1 LIHENGSDLGKK
13 KGVTVTDPEIRWEG
27 LSMEIAIV
35 GAGVLGSIF
44 GSLFSEKG
52 FSVTLI
58 EVLKERV
65 QLIDKEGLWLQWPDG
80 KRTHKR
86 ISITSN
92 VREVG
97 VKDVVMVAV
106 KGYHT
111 RSAIESALPIIGDD
125 TIVLSVQNG
134 LGNLETMAQVVGPEK
149 VVGGIT
155 AHSGMPVSM
164 NEVRYVGGLGPLLV
178 IGPYDGV
185 SRPGF
190 ENMVKQFN
198 AVGLDVQSTPDINS
212 VIWKKLIANVST
224 NVVAAL
230 TGLTGDTA
238 VKHEPSVK
246 IIGALSQELAQVAH
260 AKGIDFPELE
270 NPLDFSL
277 KAFASTKDNRVSM
290 LQDVEAGR
298 PTEIGNLNEVIVSEG
313 HRLNIPTP
321 YNEAVSWLTRGIE
334 ERNRQKLSVVKSAEE
349 PEAVRNAINNEDLGA
364 LRQALEASPLA
375 RALSIEFT
383 EFEAGRATARL
394 PGTAQLPN
402 FLGYTHTG
410 ALFTLAEQTMAA
422 VANSLGFVG
431 LPLNC
436 DIQFLTAADPTKDV
450 IASARVIDTQGRIA
464 RVQVEM
470 TQDDLTIAEVSE
482 MVFLRH

>member
-1 LIHENGSDLGKK
+1 
-13 KGVTVTDPEIRWEG
+13 
-27 LSMEIAIV
+27 MEIAIV
-35 GAGVLGSIF
+35 GAGILGSIF
-44 GSLFSEKG
+44 GGLFLQKG
-52 FSVTLI
+52 FNVTLI
-58 EVLKERV
+58 EVLKERLR
-65 QLIDKEGLWLQWPDG
+65 LIEKEGLWLQWPDG
-80 KRTHKR
+80 ERTHSK

-92 VREVG
+92 VDEVG
-97 VKDVVMVAV
+97 IKDVVMIAV

-111 RSAIESALPIIGDD
+111 RSAIQSAMPMIGKD
-125 TIVLSVQNG
+125 TMVLSVQNG
-134 LGNLETMAQVVGPEK
+134 LGNLEAIAETVGPEQ

-155 AHSGMPVSM
+155 AHSGMAVSM

-178 IGPYDGV
+178 IGPYDGK

-190 ENMVKQFN
+190 KKTVEKFQ
-198 AVGLDVQSTPDINS
+198 AAGLDVHTAPDINA

-230 TGLTGDTA
+230 TGLTGGIA

-246 IIGALSQELAQVAH
+246 IIEALALELSQVAH
-260 AKGIDFPELE
+260 AKGIDIPELDD
-270 NPLDFSL
+270 PLDFSL

-313 HRLNIPTP
+313 RRFNIPTP
-321 YNEAVSWLTRGIE
+321 YNQAVSWLTRGVE
-334 ERNRQKLSVVKSAEE
+334 ERNRHRRSVAESSHE
-349 PEAVRNAINNEDLGA
+349 SEAVRDAIKGEDLEA
-364 LRQALEASPLA
+364 LRQAIEVSPLA
-375 RALSIEFT
+375 RALSIRFT
-383 EFEAGRATARL
+383 KFESGRAEARL

-422 VANSLGFVG
+422 AANSLGNVG

-436 DIQFLTAADPTKDV
+436 DVQFLNAADPAKDV

-464 RVQVEM
+464 RVQVEL
-470 TQDDLTIAEVSE
+470 TQEDQTIAEVSE
-482 MVFLRH
+482 MVFLRN

>member
-1 LIHENGSDLGKK
+1 MK
-13 KGVTVTDPEIRWEG
+13 
-27 LSMEIAIV
+27 IAIV

-44 GSLFSEKG
+44 GALFLQKG
-52 FSVTLI
+52 FNVTLI
-58 EVLKERV
+58 EVLQERV
-65 QLIDKEGLWLQWPDG
+65 RLIDKEGLWLQWPDG
-80 KRTHKR
+80 ERTHSR
-86 ISITSN
+86 ISITSA
-92 VREVG
+92 VDQVG
-97 VKDVVMVAV
+97 VKDVVMIAV

-111 RSAIESALPIIGDD
+111 RSAIKSAMPLIRDD

-134 LGNLETMAQVVGPEK
+134 LGNLEVIAEAVGPER

-190 ENMVKQFN
+190 KNMVEQFQ
-198 AVGLDVQSTPDINS
+198 AAGLDVHTTADINS

-230 TGLTGDTA
+230 TGLTGNIA

-246 IIGALSQELAQVAH
+246 IIEALSQELSRVAR
-260 AKGIDFPELE
+260 AKGIDFPELDD
-270 NPLDFSL
+270 PLDFSL
-277 KAFASTKDNRVSM
+277 KAFASTRDNRVSM

-313 HRLNIPTP
+313 RRFNIPTP
-321 YNEAVSWLTRGIE
+321 YNEAVSWLTRGVE
-334 ERNRQKLSVVKSAEE
+334 ERNRQNRYVAKSGNESKT
-349 PEAVRNAINNEDLGA
+349 VQNAIKREDLEA
-364 LRQALEASPLA
+364 LRRAIEASPLA
-375 RALSIEFT
+375 RALSIQFT
-383 EFEAGRATARL
+383 KFEAGRATARL

-422 VANSLGFVG
+422 VANSLGHVG
-431 LPLNC
+431 LPLKC
-436 DIQFLTAADPTKDV
+436 DVQFLNAADPTKDV
-450 IASARVIDTQGRIA
+450 IAAARVIDTQGRIA
-464 RVQVEM
+464 RVQVEL
-470 TQDDLTIAEVSE
+470 TQDNQTVAEVSE
-482 MVFLRH
+482 MVFLRNK

>member
-1 LIHENGSDLGKK
+1 MGRTTPKPWMRRQYWHG
-13 KGVTVTDPEIRWEG
+13 PETADAQSAMPMIR
-27 LSMEIAIV
+27 
-35 GAGVLGSIF
+35 
-44 GSLFSEKG
+44 
-52 FSVTLI
+52 
-58 EVLKERV
+58 
-65 QLIDKEGLWLQWPDG
+65 
-80 KRTHKR
+80 
-86 ISITSN
+86 
-92 VREVG
+92 
-97 VKDVVMVAV
+97 
-106 KGYHT
+106 
-111 RSAIESALPIIGDD
+111 DD

-134 LGNLETMAQVVGPEK
+134 LGNLEEIAETVGPER

-190 ENMVKQFN
+190 KNMVEQFQ
-198 AVGLDVQSTPDINS
+198 AAGLDVHTTLDINS

-230 TGLTGDTA
+230 TGLTGNIA

-246 IIGALSQELAQVAH
+246 IIEALSQELSQVAR
-260 AKGIDFPELE
+260 AKGIDFPELDD
-270 NPLDFSL
+270 PLDFSL

-313 HRLNIPTP
+313 QRFNIPTP
-321 YNEAVSWLTRGIE
+321 YNEAVSWLTRGVE
-334 ERNRQKLSVVKSAEE
+334 ERNRQKRYEAKSSNESK
-349 PEAVRNAINNEDLGA
+349 AVRNAIKKEDLEA
-364 LRQALEASPLA
+364 LRRAIEASPLA
-375 RALSIEFT
+375 RALSIQFT
-383 EFEAGRATARL
+383 KFEAGSATARL

-422 VANSLGFVG
+422 VANSLGHVG

-436 DIQFLTAADPTKDV
+436 DVQFLNAADPTKDV

-464 RVQVEM
+464 RVQVEL
-470 TQDDLTIAEVSE
+470 TQENQTVAEVSE
-482 MVFLRH
+482 MVFLRNK

>member
-1 LIHENGSDLGKK
+1 
-13 KGVTVTDPEIRWEG
+13 
-27 LSMEIAIV
+27 MEIAIV

-44 GSLFSEKG
+44 GSLFAGKG
-52 FSVTLI
+52 FKVTLI
-58 EVLKERV
+58 EVLEERV
-65 QLIDKEGLWLQWPDG
+65 RLIEKEGLWMQWPDG
-80 KRTHKR
+80 ERTHSR
-86 ISITSN
+86 IAITSN
-92 VREVG
+92 VRMAG
-97 VKDVVMVAV
+97 VKDLVIIAV

-111 RSAIESALPIIGDD
+111 RSAIESALPMIGEN

-134 LGNLETMAQVVGPEK
+134 LGNQEIIAETVGPDR

-190 ENMVKQFN
+190 EKMVQRFKD
-198 AVGLDVQSTPDINS
+198 VGLDVHPTDNINN

-230 TGLTGDTA
+230 TGLTGGIA
-238 VKHEPSVK
+238 VTHEPSVK
-246 IIGALSQELAQVAH
+246 IIEALSLELAKVAR
-260 AKGIDFPELE
+260 AKGIDFPELDD
-270 NPLDFSL
+270 PLGFSL
-277 KAFASTKDNRVSM
+277 KAFASTKNNRVSM

-298 PTEIGNLNEVIVSEG
+298 LTEIGNLNEVIVSEG
-313 HRLNIPTP
+313 RRLNIPTP
-321 YNEAVSWLTRGIE
+321 YNEAVSWLTRGVE
-334 ERNRQKLSVVKSAEE
+334 ERNSRKLSAVEADST
-349 PEAVRNAINNEDLGA
+349 PEAVRNAIKGEDLVA
-364 LRQALEASPLA
+364 LRRALELSPLA
-375 RALSIEFT
+375 RALSIQFT
-383 EFEAGRATARL
+383 EFESGRATARL

-436 DIQFLTAADPTKDV
+436 DIQLLKGADPAKDV
-450 IASARVIDTQGRIA
+450 IAAAHVIDTQGRIA
-464 RVQVEM
+464 RVLVELTQEDQKVM
-470 TQDDLTIAEVSE
+470 TVSE
-482 MVFLRH
+482 MVFLRS

>member
-1 LIHENGSDLGKK
+1 
-13 KGVTVTDPEIRWEG
+13 
-27 LSMEIAIV
+27 MEIAIV

-44 GSLFSEKG
+44 GGLFLKKG
-52 FSVTLI
+52 FNVTLI
-58 EVLKERV
+58 EVLNERV
-65 QLIDKEGLWLQWPDG
+65 RLIDKEGLWLQWPDG
-80 KRTHKR
+80 ERTHSR
-86 ISITSN
+86 ISITSK
-92 VREVG
+92 VDEVG
-97 VKDVVMVAV
+97 DKDVVMIAV

-111 RSAIESALPIIGDD
+111 RSAIESAMPMIRDD

-134 LGNLETMAQVVGPEK
+134 LGNLEAIAETVGTER

-185 SRPGF
+185 SRPEF
-190 ENMVKQFN
+190 KKMVSQFQ
-198 AVGLDVQSTPDINS
+198 AVGLDVHATADINS

-230 TGLTGDTA
+230 TGLTGGIA

-246 IIGALSQELAQVAH
+246 IIEALSLELSQVAR
-260 AKGIDFPELE
+260 AKGIDFPELDD
-270 NPLDFSL
+270 PLDFSL

-313 HRLNIPTP
+313 RRFNIPTP
-321 YNEAVSWLTRGIE
+321 YNEAVSWLTRGVE
-334 ERNRQKLSVVKSAEE
+334 KRNRQKRHVAKSSNESKT
-349 PEAVRNAINNEDLGA
+349 VRNAIKREDLEA
-364 LRQALEASPLA
+364 LRRAIEASPLA
-375 RALSIEFT
+375 RALSIQFT
-383 EFEAGRATARL
+383 KFEAGRATARL

-402 FLGYTHTG
+402 FLGYTHT
-410 ALFTLAEQTMAA
+410 A
-422 VANSLGFVG
+422 VANSLGHVG

-436 DIQFLTAADPTKDV
+436 DVQFLNAADPTKDV

-464 RVQVEM
+464 RVQVEL
-470 TQDDLTIAEVSE
+470 TQDNKTVAEVSE
-482 MVFLRH
+482 MVFLRNK

>member
-1 LIHENGSDLGKK
+1 
-13 KGVTVTDPEIRWEG
+13 
-27 LSMEIAIV
+27 MEIAIV

-44 GSLFSEKG
+44 GGLFLEKG
-52 FSVTLI
+52 FKVTLI
-58 EVLKERV
+58 EVLEERV
-65 QLIDKEGLWLQWPDG
+65 RLIAKEGLWLQWPDG
-80 KRTHKR
+80 ERTHSR
-86 ISITSN
+86 ISITSK
-92 VREVG
+92 VDGVG
-97 VKDVVMVAV
+97 VKDVVMIAV

-111 RSAIESALPIIGDD
+111 RSAIESAMPMISDD

-134 LGNLETMAQVVGPEK
+134 LGNLEAIAETAGPER

-190 ENMVKQFN
+190 KNMVEQFQ
-198 AVGLDVQSTPDINS
+198 AAGLDVHTTSDINS

-230 TGLTGDTA
+230 TGLTGGIA

-246 IIGALSQELAQVAH
+246 IIEALSQELSQVAR
-260 AKGIDFPELE
+260 AKGIDFPELDD
-270 NPLDFSL
+270 PLDFSL

-313 HRLNIPTP
+313 RRFNIPTP
-321 YNEAVSWLTRGIE
+321 YNEAVSWLTRGVE
-334 ERNRQKLSVVKSAEE
+334 ERNRQKNYVAESGNE
-349 PEAVRNAINNEDLGA
+349 SKAVRNAIKREDMEV
-364 LRQALEASPLA
+364 LRRAIEASPLA
-375 RALSIEFT
+375 RALSIQFT
-383 EFEAGRATARL
+383 KFEAGRATARL

-422 VANSLGFVG
+422 VANSLGHVG

-436 DIQFLTAADPTKDV
+436 DVQFLKAADPTKDV

-464 RVQVEM
+464 RVQVEL
-470 TQDDLTIAEVSE
+470 TQDNQTVAEVSE
-482 MVFLRH
+482 MVFLRNK

>member
-1 LIHENGSDLGKK
+1 
-13 KGVTVTDPEIRWEG
+13 
-27 LSMEIAIV
+27 MEIAIV

-44 GSLFSEKG
+44 GALFLEKG
-52 FSVTLI
+52 FNVTLV
-58 EVLKERV
+58 EVLEERV
-65 QLIDKEGLWLQWPDG
+65 RLIDKEGLWLQWPDG
-80 KRTHKR
+80 RRTHSK
-86 ISITSN
+86 IAITSN
-92 VREVG
+92 VEAVG
-97 VKDVVMVAV
+97 KKDVVMIAV

-111 RSAIESALPIIGDD
+111 RSAIQSAMPMIADD

-134 LGNLETMAQVVGPEK
+134 LGNLEAIAETVGSER

-190 ENMVKQFN
+190 EKMVERFQ
-198 AVGLDVQSTPDINS
+198 AVGLDVHTTTDINS

-230 TGLTGDTA
+230 TGLTGGVA
-238 VKHEPSVK
+238 VKHEPTVK
-246 IIGALSQELAQVAH
+246 IIEALSNELGQVAR
-260 AKGIDFPELE
+260 AKGIDIPELDD
-270 NPLDFSL
+270 PLDFSL
-277 KAFASTKDNRVSM
+277 KAFGSTKDNRVSM

-298 PTEIGNLNEVIVSEG
+298 PTEIGNLNEVIVAEG
-313 HRLNIPTP
+313 RRYNIPTP
-321 YNEAVSWLTRGIE
+321 YNEAVSWLTRGVE
-334 ERNRQKLSVVKSAEE
+334 ERNRQKRSVAESGNESKS
-349 PEAVRNAINNEDLGA
+349 VRDAIKKEDLEA
-364 LRQALEASPLA
+364 LRRVLEASPLA
-375 RALSIEFT
+375 RSLSIQFT

-422 VANSLGFVG
+422 AANSLGHVG

-436 DIQFLTAADPTKDV
+436 DIQFLNAADPAKDV

-464 RVQVEM
+464 RVQVEL
-470 TQDDLTIAEVSE
+470 TQDSQTVAKVSE
-482 MVFLRH
+482 MVFLRKK

>member
-1 LIHENGSDLGKK
+1 
-13 KGVTVTDPEIRWEG
+13 
-27 LSMEIAIV
+27 MEIAIV
-35 GAGVLGSIF
+35 GAGVIGSIF
-44 GSLFSEKG
+44 GTIFSEKG
-52 FSVTLI
+52 FDVTLI
-58 EVLKERV
+58 EVLEERV
-65 QLIDKEGLWLQWPDG
+65 RLIDREGLWMQWPDG
-80 KRTHKR
+80 KRSHSKV
-86 ISITSN
+86 SITSK
-92 VREVG
+92 VG
-97 VKDVVMVAV
+97 DVGTKDLVMICV

-111 RSAIESALPIIGDD
+111 QSAIESALPMVGDD

-134 LGNLETMAQVVGPEK
+134 LGNLEVIAEAVGAER
-149 VVGGIT
+149 VIGGIT

-190 ENMVKQFN
+190 ENMVKQFQW
-198 AVGLDVQSTPDINS
+198 ASLDVHTAADINA

-230 TGLTGDTA
+230 TGLTGAAA
-238 VKHEPSVK
+238 VEHEPSVK
-246 IIGALSQELAQVAH
+246 IIKGLSFELAQVAR
-260 AKGIDFPELE
+260 AKGIDLPELDD
-270 NPLDFSL
+270 PLAFSL

-313 HRLNIPTP
+313 RRFNIPTP
-321 YNEAVSWLTRGIE
+321 YNEAVSWLTRGVE
-334 ERNRQKLSVVKSAEE
+334 KRNRQKLSVVETAGE
-349 PEAVRNAINNEDLGA
+349 PDTVRDAIKNEDLA
-364 LRQALEASPLA
+364 ELRLALEGSPLA
-375 RALSIEFT
+375 RALSIAFT
-383 EFEAGRATARL
+383 EFEPGRAAARL

-422 VANSLGFVG
+422 VANSLGYVG

-436 DIQFLTAADPTKDV
+436 NIQFIKAADPAKDV
-450 IASARVIDTQGRIA
+450 IATARVIDTQGRIA
-464 RVQVEM
+464 RVEGEL
-470 TQDDLTIAEVSE
+470 TQETEKLAQVSE
-482 MVFLRH
+482 MVFLRSS

>member
-1 LIHENGSDLGKK
+1 
-13 KGVTVTDPEIRWEG
+13 
-27 LSMEIAIV
+27 MEIAIV

-44 GSLFSEKG
+44 GGLFLQKG
-52 FSVTLI
+52 FNVTLI

-65 QLIDKEGLWLQWPDG
+65 GLIDKEGLWLQWPDG
-80 KRTHKR
+80 KRTHSR
-86 ISITSN
+86 IAITSEVN
-92 VREVG
+92 EVG
-97 VKDVVMVAV
+97 VKDVVMIAV

-111 RSAIESALPIIGDD
+111 RSAIESAVPMIGDD

-134 LGNLETMAQVVGPEK
+134 LGNLEAIAETVGPERL
-149 VVGGIT
+149 VGGIT

-178 IGPYDGV
+178 IGPYDGIV
-185 SRPGF
+185 RAGF
-190 ENMVKQFN
+190 TSMVDKFQ
-198 AVGLDVQSTPDINS
+198 AAGLDVHTTDDINS

-230 TGLTGDTA
+230 TGLTGGVA

-246 IIGALSQELAQVAH
+246 IIEALSKELSQVAR
-260 AKGIDFPELE
+260 AKGIDFPELDD
-270 NPLDFSL
+270 PLDFSL

-313 HRLNIPTP
+313 RRCDIPTP
-321 YNEAVSWLTRGIE
+321 YNEAVSWLIRGVE
-334 ERNRQKLSVVKSAEE
+334 ERNRQKRYVAESANESK
-349 PEAVRNAINNEDLGA
+349 AVRDAIKTEDLEA
-364 LRQALEASPLA
+364 LRQAIEASPLA
-375 RALSIEFT
+375 RALSIQFT
-383 EFEAGRATARL
+383 KFEAGRATARL
-394 PGTAQLPN
+394 PGTTQLPN

-422 VANSLGFVG
+422 VANSLGHVG
-431 LPLNC
+431 LPLKC
-436 DIQFLTAADPTKDV
+436 DVQFLKAADPSKNV

-464 RVQVEM
+464 RVHVEL
-470 TQDDLTIAEVSE
+470 TQDNQAIAEVSE
-482 MVFLRH
+482 MVFLRNK

>member
-1 LIHENGSDLGKK
+1 
-13 KGVTVTDPEIRWEG
+13 
-27 LSMEIAIV
+27 MEIAIV

-65 QLIDKEGLWLQWPDG
+65 HLIDEEGLWLQWPDG
-80 KRTHKR
+80 RRTHAK

-92 VREVG
+92 VDAVG
-97 VKDVVMVAV
+97 DKDVVMVAV

-111 RSAIESALPIIGDD
+111 RSAVESAMPMIGDN
-125 TIVLSVQNG
+125 TMVLSVQNG
-134 LGNLETMAQVVGPEK
+134 LGNLEAIAQAVGPER

-185 SRPGF
+185 FRPGF
-190 ENMVKQFN
+190 ENMVGQFKT
-198 AVGLDVQSTPDINS
+198 AGLDVQTTPDINT

-230 TGLTGDTA
+230 TGLTGGTA
-238 VKHEPSVK
+238 VTHEPSVK
-246 IIGALSQELAQVAH
+246 IIEALSLELAQVAH
-260 AKGIDFPELE
+260 AKGIDFPELDD
-270 NPLDFSL
+270 PLDFSL

-313 HRLNIPTP
+313 RRLNIPTP
-321 YNEAVSWLTRGIE
+321 YNEAVSWLTRGVE
-334 ERNRQKLSVVKSAEE
+334 ERNRQKLSVVDSAGE
-349 PEAVRNAINNEDLGA
+349 PEAVRNAIKSEDLEA
-364 LRQALEASPLA
+364 LRRALEASPIA
-375 RALSIEFT
+375 RALSIQFT

-394 PGTAQLPN
+394 PGSAQLPN

-410 ALFTLAEQTMAA
+410 ALFTLAEQAMAA
-422 VANSLGFVG
+422 AANSLGYVG

-436 DIQFLTAADPTKDV
+436 DIQFLKAADPAKDV

-464 RVQVEM
+464 RVQVELK
-470 TQDDLTIAEVSE
+470 QEDQSVAEVSE

>member
-1 LIHENGSDLGKK
+1 
-13 KGVTVTDPEIRWEG
+13 
-27 LSMEIAIV
+27 MEIAIV

-44 GSLFSEKG
+44 GGLFLEKG
-52 FSVTLI
+52 FGVTLI

-65 QLIDKEGLWLQWPDG
+65 RLIDKEGLWLQWPDG
-80 KRTHKR
+80 ERTHSK
-86 ISITSN
+86 IPITSEPG
-92 VREVG
+92 EVG
-97 VKDVVMVAV
+97 RKDVVMIAV

-111 RSAIESALPIIGDD
+111 RSAIESAMPMIGKD
-125 TIVLSVQNG
+125 TVVLSVQNG
-134 LGNLETMAQVVGPEK
+134 LGNLEAIAETVGPQR

-155 AHSGMPVSM
+155 AHSGMPLSM

-190 ENMVKQFN
+190 ESMVKQFQK
-198 AVGLDVQSTPDINS
+198 AGLDVHTTDDINS

-230 TGLTGDTA
+230 TGLTGGIA
-238 VKHEPSVK
+238 VKHEQSVK
-246 IIGALSQELAQVAH
+246 IIEALSLELSQVAR
-260 AKGIDFPELE
+260 AKGIDFPELDD
-270 NPLDFSL
+270 PLDFSL
-277 KAFASTKDNRVSM
+277 KAFASTRDNRVSM

-313 HRLNIPTP
+313 RRFNIPTP
-321 YNEAVSWLTRGIE
+321 YNQAVSWLTRGVE
-334 ERNRQKLSVVKSAEE
+334 ERNRQKRYAAESSHE
-349 PEAVRNAINNEDLGA
+349 PKAVRTAIKEEDLES
-364 LRQALEASPLA
+364 LRQAMEASPLA
-375 RALSIEFT
+375 RTLSIQFT
-383 EFEAGRATARL
+383 KFEAGRATARL
-394 PGTAQLPN
+394 PGTEQLPN

-422 VANSLGFVG
+422 AANSLGHVG

-436 DIQFLTAADPTKDV
+436 DVQFLNAADPAKDV

-464 RVQVEM
+464 RVQVIL
-470 TQDDLTIAEVSE
+470 TQDDQTVAEVSE
-482 MVFLRH
+482 MVFLRNQ

>member
-1 LIHENGSDLGKK
+1 
-13 KGVTVTDPEIRWEG
+13 
-27 LSMEIAIV
+27 MEIAIV

-52 FSVTLI
+52 FQVTLI
-58 EVLKERV
+58 EVLEERV
-65 QLIDKEGLWLQWPDG
+65 RLIEKEGLWMQWPDG
-80 KRTHKR
+80 KRTHSR
-86 ISITSN
+86 IAITSN
-92 VREVG
+92 VGMAG
-97 VKDVVMVAV
+97 VKDLVIIAV

-111 RSAIESALPIIGDD
+111 RSAIESALPMIGEN

-134 LGNLETMAQVVGPEK
+134 LGNLEIIAETVGSER

-190 ENMVKQFN
+190 EKMVRLFKE
-198 AVGLDVQSTPDINS
+198 VGLDVHPTDNINN

-230 TGLTGDTA
+230 TGLTGGIA
-238 VKHEPSVK
+238 VTHEPSVK
-246 IIGALSQELAQVAH
+246 IIEALSQELAKVAR
-260 AKGIDFPELE
+260 AKGIDFPELDD
-270 NPLDFSL
+270 PLGFSL
-277 KAFASTKDNRVSM
+277 KAFASTKNNRVSM

-298 PTEIGNLNEVIVSEG
+298 LTEIGNLNEVIVSEG
-313 HRLNIPTP
+313 RRFNIPTP
-321 YNEAVSWLTRGIE
+321 YNEAVSWLTRGVE
-334 ERNRQKLSVVKSAEE
+334 ERNRQKLSVVETDSALD
-349 PEAVRNAINNEDLGA
+349 AVRNAIKNEDLVA
-364 LRQALEASPLA
+364 LRRAIELSPLA
-375 RALSIEFT
+375 RALSIQFT
-383 EFEAGRATARL
+383 EFESGRATARL

-410 ALFTLAEQTMAA
+410 ALFTLAEQAMAA
-422 VANSLGFVG
+422 VANSLGYVG

-436 DIQFLTAADPTKDV
+436 DIQLLKGADPAKDV
-450 IASARVIDTQGRIA
+450 IASAHVIDTQGRIA
-464 RVQVEM
+464 RVRVEL
-470 TQDDLTIAEVSE
+470 TQDDQKVMDVSE
-482 MVFLRH
+482 MVFLRS

>member
-1 LIHENGSDLGKK
+1 
-13 KGVTVTDPEIRWEG
+13 
-27 LSMEIAIV
+27 MEIAIV

-52 FSVTLI
+52 FPVTLI
-58 EVLKERV
+58 EVLEERV
-65 QLIDKEGLWLQWPDG
+65 RLIDKEGLWLQWPDG
-80 KRTHKR
+80 RRTHTD
-86 ISITSN
+86 IAITSDAAS
-92 VREVG
+92 VG

-111 RSAIESALPIIGDD
+111 RSAVDSAKPMIGAD
-125 TIVLSVQNG
+125 TLVLSVQNG
-134 LGNLETMAQVVGPEK
+134 LGNLETLAEVVGPER

-155 AHSGMPVSM
+155 AHSGMAVSM

-185 SRPGF
+185 RREGF
-190 ENMVKQFN
+190 AAMVERFQ
-198 AVGLDVQSTPDINS
+198 AVGLDVQTAADINR

-230 TGLTGDTA
+230 TGLTGGTA
-238 VKHEPSVK
+238 VEHEPSVK
-246 IIGALSQELAQVAH
+246 IIDALGRELAAVAR
-260 AKGIDFPELE
+260 AKGIDIPELDD
-270 NPLDFSL
+270 PLAFSL

-313 HRLNIPTP
+313 RRYNIPTP
-321 YNEAVSWLTRGIE
+321 YNEAVSWLTRGVE
-334 ERNRQKLSVVKSAEE
+334 ARNRQKLSVAESAGE
-349 PEAVRNAINNEDLGA
+349 PDTVRSAIMREDLEA
-364 LRQALEASPLA
+364 LRRALETSPLA
-375 RALSIEFT
+375 RALSIKFT

-394 PGTAQLPN
+394 PGTSQLPN

-422 VANSLGFVG
+422 VANSLGYVG

-436 DIQFLTAADPTKDV
+436 DIEFLNAADPTQDV
-450 IASARVIDTQGRIA
+450 KAEARVIDTQGRIA
-464 RVQVEM
+464 RVQVEL
-470 TQDDLTIAEVSE
+470 TQEAQIVAKVSE

>member
-1 LIHENGSDLGKK
+1 
-13 KGVTVTDPEIRWEG
+13 
-27 LSMEIAIV
+27 MEIAIV

-44 GSLFSEKG
+44 GALFVQKG
-52 FSVTLI
+52 FGVTLI
-58 EVLKERV
+58 EVLEERV
-65 QLIDKEGLWLQWPDG
+65 RLIDKEGLWLQWPDG
-80 KRTHKR
+80 ERTHTQ
-86 ISITSN
+86 IPITSQ
-92 VREVG
+92 VEEVG

-111 RSAIESALPIIGDD
+111 RSAIESARPMIGED

-134 LGNLETMAQVVGPEK
+134 LGNLEAIAETVGQERL
-149 VVGGIT
+149 VGGIT
-155 AHSGMPVSM
+155 AHSGMPVSL

-185 SRPGF
+185 SRQGF
-190 ENMVKQFN
+190 EKMVGEFED
-198 AVGLDVQSTPDINS
+198 AGLDVHTCADINS

-230 TGLTGDTA
+230 TGLTGGTA
-238 VKHEPSVK
+238 VKHGQTVK
-246 IIGALSQELAQVAH
+246 IIDALSRELAEVAR
-260 AKGIDFPELE
+260 AKGIDFPELDD
-270 NPLDFSL
+270 PLDFSL

-313 HRLNIPTP
+313 RRLKIATP
-321 YNEAVSWLTRGIE
+321 FNEAVSWLTRGVE
-334 ERNRQKLSVVKSAEE
+334 ERNRQKLDVAKSAKE
-349 PEAVRNAINNEDLGA
+349 PEAVREAIKGEDLDA
-364 LRQALEASPLA
+364 LRQAMEASPLA
-375 RALSIEFT
+375 RALSIQYT

-394 PGTAQLPN
+394 PGTDQLPN

-436 DIQFLTAADPTKDV
+436 DIQFLNAADPHQDV

-464 RVQVEM
+464 RVQVELS
-470 TQDDLTIAEVSE
+470 QNDLSVAKVAE
-482 MVFLRH
+482 MVFLRHR

>member
-1 LIHENGSDLGKK
+1 
-13 KGVTVTDPEIRWEG
+13 
-27 LSMEIAIV
+27 MQIAIV

-44 GSLFSEKG
+44 SILFMEKG
-52 FSVTLI
+52 FNVTLI

-65 QLIDKEGLWLQWPDG
+65 RLIDKEGLWLQWPDG
-80 KRTHKR
+80 ERTH
-86 ISITSN
+86 SNVAITSN
-92 VREVG
+92 VDEVG
-97 VKDVVMVAV
+97 VKDLVMIAV

-111 RSAIESALPIIGDD
+111 QSAIESAMPMIGDD

-134 LGNLETMAQVVGPEK
+134 LGNLEVIAETGGPER

-190 ENMVKQFN
+190 ENMVEQFQ
-198 AVGLDVQSTPDINS
+198 AVGLDVSATSDINS

-230 TGLTGDTA
+230 TGLTGGVA
-238 VKHEPSVK
+238 VKHEPTVK
-246 IIGALSQELAQVAH
+246 IIEALSQELSQVAR
-260 AKGIDFPELE
+260 AKGIDFPELDD
-270 NPLDFSL
+270 PLDFSL

-313 HRLNIPTP
+313 RRLSIPTP
-321 YNEAVSWLTRGIE
+321 YNQAVSWLTRGVE
-334 ERNRQKLSVVKSAEE
+334 ECNLQKRYETKSSHESE
-349 PEAVRNAINNEDLGA
+349 TVQNAIKSEDLEA
-364 LRQALEASPLA
+364 LRRAIEASPLA
-375 RALSIEFT
+375 RALSIQFT
-383 EFEAGRATARL
+383 EFEAGRAKARL
-394 PGTAQLPN
+394 PGTTHLPN

-422 VANSLGFVG
+422 VANSLGHVG

-436 DIQFLTAADPTKDV
+436 DVQFLNAADPAKEV
-450 IASARVIDTQGRIA
+450 IATARVIDTQGRIA
-464 RVQVEM
+464 RVQVELI
-470 TQDDLTIAEVSE
+470 QDDLTVAKVSE
-482 MVFLRH
+482 VVFLRKN

>member
-1 LIHENGSDLGKK
+1 M
-13 KGVTVTDPEIRWEG
+13 R
-27 LSMEIAIV
+27 IAIV

-44 GSLFSEKG
+44 GALFSEKG
-52 FSVTLI
+52 FKVTLI

-65 QLIDKEGLWLQWPDG
+65 HLIDKEGLWLQWPDG
-80 KRTHKR
+80 ERTHR
-86 ISITSN
+86 RLSITSDPY
-92 VREVG
+92 EAG
-97 VKDVVMVAV
+97 VQDVVMIAV

-111 RSAIESALPIIGDD
+111 RSAIESAAPMIGND

-134 LGNLETMAQVVGPEK
+134 LGNLETIAEVIGPER
-149 VVGGIT
+149 VIGGIT

-164 NEVRYVGGLGPLLV
+164 NEVKYVGGLGPLLV
-178 IGPYDGV
+178 IGPYDGIF
-185 SRPGF
+185 RPGF
-190 ENMVKQFN
+190 EKMVKQFQE
-198 AVGLDVQSTPDINS
+198 AGLDVHATQNINN

-230 TGLTGDTA
+230 TGLTGGIA
-238 VKHEPSVK
+238 VEHEPCVN
-246 IIGALSQELAQVAH
+246 IINALCQELAQVAK
-260 AKGIDFPELE
+260 AKGIDFPEIHD
-270 NPLDFSL
+270 PLAFSL

-298 PTEIGNLNEVIVSEG
+298 PTEIGNLNEIIVTEG
-313 HRLNIPTP
+313 QRLNIPTP
-321 YNEAVSWLTRGIE
+321 YNQAVTWLTRGVE
-334 ERNRQKLSVVKSAEE
+334 EKNRQKLSVVKSASE
-349 PEAVRNAINNEDLGA
+349 PEAVRSAIKGEDLEA
-364 LRQALEASPLA
+364 LRHAIETSPIA
-375 RALSIEFT
+375 RALSIHFT

-422 VANSLGFVG
+422 AANSLGNVG

-436 DIQFLTAADPTKDV
+436 DIEFLHGADPTKDV

-464 RVQVEM
+464 RVQVEL
-470 TQDDLTIAEVSE
+470 TQ
-482 MVFLRH
+482 